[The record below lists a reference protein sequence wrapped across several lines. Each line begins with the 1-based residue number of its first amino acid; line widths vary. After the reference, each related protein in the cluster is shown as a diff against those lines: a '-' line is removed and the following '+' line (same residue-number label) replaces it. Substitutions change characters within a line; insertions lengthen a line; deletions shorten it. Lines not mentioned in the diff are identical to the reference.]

1 MTYSEIV
8 DKIQNDTDVAADL
21 LVDIAIN
28 QQNALD
34 NIKEI
39 EKELQRANNRFSATM
54 KEIEMVCK
62 HVKKEPHFHITKDK
76 KYYHFNQQYQVRV
89 SDIDWEL

>member
-8 DKIQNDTDVAADL
+8 NKIQNDTDKAADL
-21 LVDIAIN
+21 LVDIAID
-28 QQNALD
+28 QQNELD
-34 NIKEI
+34 NIKTLEA
-39 EKELQRANNRFSATM
+39 ELQKANNRFSATM

-62 HVKKEPHFHITKDK
+62 HVKKQPHFHITKDK
-76 KYYHFNQQYQVRV
+76 KYYHFNTQYQVRV